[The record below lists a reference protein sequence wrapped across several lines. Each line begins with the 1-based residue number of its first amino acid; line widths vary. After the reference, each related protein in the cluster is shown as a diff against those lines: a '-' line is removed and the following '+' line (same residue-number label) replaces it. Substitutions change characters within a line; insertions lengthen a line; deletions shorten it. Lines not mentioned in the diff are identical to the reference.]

1 MKYRELGQNGPQ
13 VSAIGLGCMGM
24 VGWYGT
30 RDDKEARATLDLAI
44 DRGVNFLDT
53 ADIYQGGENEKFVA
67 ASIAGK
73 RDKVFIATKF
83 GFQRSEDGTLT
94 FNGRPDYLR
103 AACEASL
110 KRLGIDTIDLYYAHR
125 VDPDVAIEETV
136 GEMSRLKEE
145 GKIRHLGL
153 SEASATSIRRAQATH
168 PIAALQS
175 EYSLWTRDPEG
186 EILDTCREL
195 GIAFVPYSPLGRGF
209 LTGKLAIEDLPD
221 DDNRRQNPRFEAEN
235 AARNM
240 ELVRR
245 IRTLAEQK
253 NCTAP
258 QLALAWLLAQG
269 DDIISIPGTKKRK
282 YLEENLAALDV
293 TLTAEDLAR
302 IDRDLSPG
310 SAAGER
316 YPPAMMEKVGH

>member
-1 MKYRELGQNGPQ
+1 MQREKG
-13 VSAIGLGCMGM
+13 GLL
-24 VGWYGT
+24 
-30 RDDKEARATLDLAI
+30 AR
-44 DRGVNFLDT
+44 
-53 ADIYQGGENEKFVA
+53 
-67 ASIAGK
+67 
-73 RDKVFIATKF
+73 
-83 GFQRSEDGTLT
+83 
-94 FNGRPDYLR
+94 LR
-103 AACEASL
+103 ALRGQVTSREAEEAEL
-110 KRLGIDTIDLYYAHR
+110 QAH
-125 VDPDVAIEETV
+125 VAEN
-136 GEMSRLKEE
+136 
-145 GKIRHLGL
+145 
-153 SEASATSIRRAQATH
+153 
-168 PIAALQS
+168 
-175 EYSLWTRDPEG
+175 D
-186 EILDTCREL
+186 CEL

-302 IDRDLSPG
+302 IDRDLPPG